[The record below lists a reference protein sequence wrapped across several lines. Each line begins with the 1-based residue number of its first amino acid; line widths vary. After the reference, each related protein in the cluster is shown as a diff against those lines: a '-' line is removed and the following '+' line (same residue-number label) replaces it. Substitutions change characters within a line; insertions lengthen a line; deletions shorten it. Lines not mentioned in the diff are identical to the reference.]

1 MDAAKVLR
9 EGETSALSNNQIVSK
24 VTGKRAKTK
33 GLSKLKGFS
42 AAGFITVMIVVFLV
56 IFNAGTLVPSALS
69 ERLIEE
75 TDMQYADAVE
85 SKKIV
90 FQQAMKD
97 GEIPDDTTKVL
108 KTYDVEVGTTK
119 DGDFKE
125 GNKASGELVL
135 RKNDKIITA
144 DEFID
149 KVNNDVELYNA
160 FNAATYSRAAYYYD
174 ESAEKIFQQVIGTS
188 RHNYTD
194 ETSFREVMNAKMGS
208 GSDVSVNNVVYSQ
221 NEDGSYSYNEEG
233 SAANSGSD
241 AASFVNEVRM
251 KNSADTAEAAA
262 LNSADALKVA
272 ETTVREK
279 RSSLFYSL
287 IMEPI
292 SQMKAEDGNNV
303 LNEMMNYLTE
313 EEETE
318 VTDVKTSE
326 TVKVRGSALDSPRLY
341 AILSGDKVDLEKVQN
356 YSNDRILKMVENQV
370 NGEGREAVV
379 GTVASTSTEAKGV
392 IGRLIESSIARAS
405 EALVSLVTPTVSRSM
420 VENSFEDIKG
430 VDAGEFLV
438 EGAVN
443 TGAML
448 AQASGGTMGD
458 AESITE
464 YARLNSSVIAM
475 DAAADRMN
483 RSPFDVSSKNTF
495 LGSILYK
502 FAVSNRGKNS
512 IISQAAS
519 VMSVGVKSLASLVP
533 GAYADGPGGYLSQFG
548 ECETIGLIWAAG
560 SPGCGKN
567 ITFDTS
573 TLANPFGDAGFK
585 KFVEENTTLSGGV
598 RTINDNS
605 VLARFILYN
614 DERTTTPMGVMD
626 GGILDSL
633 RNGSGSVPL
642 VSSILQLI
650 ESLFGTSDA
659 DKRIANGAAFVNTS
673 RNADWQTYK
682 YAQRYV
688 SLARATAALKK
699 YSNGSTAYDNMTYFE
714 GGINPVIA
722 YLEHYYS
729 VANR

>member
-1 MDAAKVLR
+1 MYAAKVLR
-9 EGETSALSNNQIVSK
+9 EGETSALSSNQIISN
-24 VTGKRAKTK
+24 VTGKKAKAK
-33 GLSKLKGFS
+33 GFGKLKGFS
-42 AAGFITVMIVVFLV
+42 AAGFITMMIVVFLV

-75 TDMQYADAVE
+75 TDVQHADAVE
-85 SKKIV
+85 SKKIA
-90 FQQAMKD
+90 FQQALKD
-97 GEIPDDTTKVL
+97 GEIPDDTAKVL
-108 KTYDVEVGTTK
+108 KTYGVEVGSIK
-119 DGDFKE
+119 DGEFKE
-125 GNKASGELVL
+125 GNKTSGELVL
-135 RKNDKIITA
+135 KKDGNIITA
-144 DEFID
+144 DNFITE
-149 KVNNDVELYNA
+149 VSNDVALYNA
-160 FNAATYSRAAYYYD
+160 FNEATYSRAAYYYD
-174 ESAEKIFQQVIGTS
+174 ESAEKIFQQIGTN

-194 ETSFREVMNAKMGS
+194 ETSFAEVMKAKMGS
-208 GSDVSVNNVVYSQ
+208 GSDIDINSVVYSK
-221 NEDGSYSYNEEG
+221 NEDGSYSYNEDG
-233 SAANSGSD
+233 VAANSGGSAVD
-241 AASFVNEVRM
+241 FVNEVRM
-251 KNSADTAEAAA
+251 KNSADTAEKAA

-287 IMEPI
+287 IMEPV

-303 LNEMMNYLTE
+303 LHEMMNYLTE
-313 EEETE
+313 KEETE
-318 VTDVKTSE
+318 VRDVE
-326 TVKVRGSALDSPRLY
+326 TGEMVKVSGSALDSPSLY
-341 AILSGDKVDLEKVQN
+341 AILSGDRVDLDKIQN
-356 YSNDRILKMVENQV
+356 YSTDRVLKMVENRV
-370 NGEGREAVV
+370 NSEGREAVV
-379 GTVASTSTEAKGV
+379 GTVASTSNEAKGT

-405 EALVSLVTPTVSRSM
+405 AAIVDLVTPTISKSLVD
-420 VENSFEDIKG
+420 NSFEDIKG

-512 IISQAAS
+512 IISQVAS
-519 VMSVGVKSLASLVP
+519 VMSVGMKSIASLMP
-533 GAYADGPGGYLSQFG
+533 GAYADGPGGYLTQFG
-548 ECETIGLIWAAG
+548 QCETIGLIWAAG

-573 TLANPFGDAGFK
+573 TLNNPFGDAGFK

-633 RNGSGSVPL
+633 RNESGSVPL

-714 GGINPVIA
+714 GGTNPVIA